1 MPKDFKVTLTG
12 DAELRRKLQNPEFV
26 RGPVRQFL
34 TKSAILLEQEVKDE
48 TPADTGRLRAAITHK
63 VEPFRA
69 IVGVKANSGAS
80 SYASHVEFGTK
91 PHWPPLA
98 ALQPWA
104 VRHGFPPGRAGAF
117 LVARAIARRG
127 TRARRMFQKGVTASR
142 GRIMRMW
149 QDVGGQVEARW
160 KR

>member
-1 MPKDFKVTLTG
+1 MPDFKVTLTG
-12 DAELRRKLQNPEFV
+12 DKALQAKLRNPEFL

-34 TKSAILLEQEVKDE
+34 LKSAILMEANVKKA
-48 TPADTGRLRAAITHK
+48 TPVDTGRLRASITHK

-69 IVGVKANSGAS
+69 IVGTNVA
-80 SYASHVEFGTK
+80 YAPHVEFGTR

-104 VRHGFPPGRAGAF
+104 QRHGFPPGRQGAF

-127 TRARRMFQKGVTASR
+127 TRARHMFQKGVEQSR
-142 GRIMRMW
+142 GEILRMW
-149 QDVGGQVEARW
+149 HAVGGQIAAQWR
-160 KR
+160 R

>member
-1 MPKDFKVTLTG
+1 MPKDYKVTITG
-12 DAELRRKLQNPEFV
+12 DRSLQRKLRDPQFV

-34 TKSAILLEQEVKDE
+34 TRSVILLEGEVKKE
-48 TPADTGRLRAAITHK
+48 TPVDTGRLRSSVTHK

-69 IVGVKANSGAS
+69 LVGTNVH
-80 SYASHVEFGTK
+80 YAPHVEFGTR

-104 VRHGFPPGRAGAF
+104 RRHGFPPGRQGAF

-127 TRARRMFQKGVTASR
+127 TRARRMFQKGMATSR
-142 GRIMRMW
+142 PRIMQMW
-149 QDVGGQVEARW
+149 NRVGMQVQARW